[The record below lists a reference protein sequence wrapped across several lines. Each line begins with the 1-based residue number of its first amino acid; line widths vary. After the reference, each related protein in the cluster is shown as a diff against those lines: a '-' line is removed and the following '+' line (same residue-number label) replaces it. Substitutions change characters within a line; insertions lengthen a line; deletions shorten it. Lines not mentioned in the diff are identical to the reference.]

1 MIDEERCEKIKEE
14 YESLRRRLENVEFA
28 TIKRD
33 ADTAADSQGLDFND
47 LAVSRDDVRRFK
59 RVKHQ
64 LTEECGEELP
74 LDTDSQ
80 VDIPDYV
87 YDDVT

>member
-33 ADTAADSQGLDFND
+33 EDTAADSQGLDFND

-64 LTEECGEELP
+64 LKEECGEELP